1 MVFISPSTRAPV
13 TGSSVELQDVKKI
26 AYKKFHPASLSM
38 IRLSHISSALLLL
51 SSFGMSNVWA
61 HDNETH
67 YDRVQLSVSA
77 TAQLENDTM
86 VATVYAQEEGAQA
99 TELSSIVNKR
109 IRWGLELVKKY
120 PEIKHQTNAYSSD
133 PVYSNN
139 KIKGWRVRQ
148 SLRLESQDM
157 TSMSDLLGKLQSELA
172 LQSMQFTV
180 SPTSK
185 NKQDEKLIDE
195 ALQAFEDRA
204 KQVVKKLSRKN
215 YKIVDINISTSG
227 AQGIRPRYKMQAMAM
242 DIAESAPVI
251 SAGEQTVSVTVSGNI
266 ELE

>member
-1 MVFISPSTRAPV
+1 
-13 TGSSVELQDVKKI
+13 
-26 AYKKFHPASLSM
+26 M
-38 IRLSHISSALLLL
+38 IRLSHAFATLLFL
-51 SSFGMSNVWA
+51 SPGLNTVWA

-67 YDRVQLSVSA
+67 YDRVYLSARA

-86 VATVYAQEEGAQA
+86 VAIVYAQEEGAQA
-99 TELSSIVNKR
+99 AELSSIVNKR
-109 IRWGLELVKKY
+109 VRWGLERVKKY

-157 TSMSDLLGKLQSELA
+157 TLMSDVLGDLQAELA
-172 LQSMQFTV
+172 VQAMHFTV
-180 SPTSK
+180 SPASK
-185 NKQDEKLIDE
+185 NHQDEKLIDE
-195 ALQAFEDRA
+195 ALQAFENRA
-204 KQVVKKLSRKN
+204 QQLVKKLGRKN
-215 YKIVDINISTSG
+215 FKIVDINISTSG
-227 AQGIRPRYKMQAMAM
+227 TQGIRPQYKMQAMAM
-242 DIAESAPVI
+242 DVAESAPVI